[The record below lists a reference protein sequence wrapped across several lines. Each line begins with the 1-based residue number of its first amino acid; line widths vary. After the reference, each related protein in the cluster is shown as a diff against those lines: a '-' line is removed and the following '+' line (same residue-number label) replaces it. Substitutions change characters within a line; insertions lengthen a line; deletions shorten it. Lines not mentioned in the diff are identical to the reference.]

1 MRRSVLL
8 VLGLTAS
15 TAVFSAC
22 RDAAVAPA
30 GRAGTPVDLQVPSV
44 QFDELATQPKGVTYT
59 VTLDPTRDTRYSD
72 GVNSISIPAGSI
84 CDPATSSYGPAYWD
98 APCAPATA
106 PITLDVTLS
115 RAKGGII
122 VHFGRDLRFAP
133 TTDRAK
139 QVMLVAEVPS
149 VTSATA
155 SASAYS
161 ILWVPTGSQSF
172 VDEGATDP
180 SLATVVD
187 RSGGRLLRRL
197 KHFSGYYVNLGY
209 QSQCDP
215 NTGENC
221 TGGN

>member
-15 TAVFSAC
+15 AAVFSAC

-30 GRAGTPVDLQVPSV
+30 ERAGTPVDLQVPPV
-44 QFDELATQPKGVTYT
+44 QFDELAEQPKGVTYT
-59 VTLDPTRDTRYSD
+59 VTLDPARDIRYSD

-84 CDPATSSYGPAYWD
+84 CDPASSYGPAYWD

-106 PITLDVTLS
+106 PITLAVTLS
-115 RAKGGII
+115 RANGGII

-133 TTDRAK
+133 TTDPSK
-139 QVMLVAEVPS
+139 QVTLVAEVPS
-149 VTSATA
+149 VASATA
-155 SASAYS
+155 SAAAYA
-161 ILWVPTGSQSF
+161 ILWVPTGSTSF

-187 RSGGRLLRRL
+187 RSSGRLLRRL

-209 QSQCDP
+209 QAQCDP